1 MRAWPFVL
9 PAVVLLAAGCETGT
23 EAEAVAPL
31 YDAAPV
37 ERRDI
42 QVTVEAAGVIEPE
55 TTVEVKSKA
64 SGEILTVHAET
75 GDVVEAGTLLV
86 EVDKREPR
94 NRLAEVDANL
104 EAARARR
111 TIAQTQMERAETLY
125 QSGTLTESDFEQS
138 QLEFANSQ
146 AQVVSAEVALENA
159 RIAMD
164 DTDVRAPI
172 TGTIIE
178 KAVEPGM
185 VISSPTQAVSDGT
198 ILMRMANLDAVQVR
212 TLVDE
217 TDIGKIRP
225 DMPTTVTVAAYPN
238 QPFEG
243 VVLKIEPL
251 AIVEQNVTMFAVLI
265 RLENRGGL
273 LMPGMNADVE
283 IEIADRQ
290 SVAAVPTAALRAEAD
305 FESTAAMLGMTE
317 VEFRAMLGQETLEL
331 ASPPRNVLSLAGREI
346 ELPEGVDAAA
356 VEAAIEKRSNGGTLT
371 AEERAM
377 LRPIM
382 QQMFADGGPPAGFGG
397 GRGGQGGGFG
407 GGGFGGAGG
416 PNGGFGGPPGEG
428 IAGGAFG
435 GPPGEGFGGGR
446 RASSP
451 SVTNYQFGGEYW
463 VIALRDDEPV
473 PVTIQTGLTDLRYT
487 EVVAGLEPG
496 DSVLLLPSSSLFEQQ
511 AMLRDLIS
519 SRISTTPFQQQNS
532 SNMRMMRMFR

>member
-1 MRAWPFVL
+1 MRAWQFLL
-9 PAVVLLAAGCETGT
+9 PAVVLFAAGCETGT

-31 YDAAPV
+31 YDQAPV
-37 ERRDI
+37 ESRDI

-64 SGEILTVHAET
+64 SGEILTVRAET
-75 GDVVEAGTLLV
+75 GDVVDAGTLLV

-94 NRLAEVDANL
+94 NRVAEVEANL
-104 EAARARR
+104 VAARARR

-146 AQVVSAEVALENA
+146 AQVVSAEVAVENA

-172 TGTIIE
+172 TGTVIE

-243 VVLKIEPL
+243 VVHKIEPL

-317 VEFRAMLGQETLEL
+317 VEFRSMLGSEAPDA

-346 ELPEGVDAAA
+346 ELPEGVDAAL
-356 VEAAIEKRSNGGTLT
+356 VQAAIEKRTSGGTLT
-371 AEERAM
+371 ADERAM

-397 GRGGQGGGFG
+397 GRGGPGEGFG
-407 GGGFGGAGG
+407 GGS
-416 PNGGFGGPPGEG
+416 
-428 IAGGAFG
+428 FG
-435 GPPGEGFGGGR
+435 GPPGEGFDGGGFGGTPGEGFGGSGR

-463 VIALRDDEPV
+463 VIALRDGDPV

-519 SRISTTPFQQQNS
+519 SRFSSTPFQQQNNS
-532 SNMRMMRMFR
+532 SMRMRMFR

>member
-1 MRAWPFVL
+1 MRVWALVL
-9 PAVVLLAAGCETGT
+9 PAAVMLAAGCETQT

-37 ERRDI
+37 ESRDI
-42 QVTVEAAGVIEPE
+42 QVSVEAAGVIEPE

-64 SGEILTVHAET
+64 SGEILTVRAET
-75 GDVVEAGTLLV
+75 GDVVESGTLLV

-94 NRLAEVDANL
+94 NRLAEVEANL
-104 EAARARR
+104 VAARARR
-111 TIAQTQMERAETLY
+111 TIAETQMERAETLY
-125 QSGTLTESDFEQS
+125 ESGTLTESDFEQS

-146 AQVVSAEVALENA
+146 AQVVSAEVAVENA

-225 DMPTTVTVAAYPN
+225 DMPTRVTVAAYPN

-290 SVAAVPTAALRAEAD
+290 SVSTIPTAALRAEAD
-305 FESTAAMLGMTE
+305 FASTAAMLGLTDA
-317 VEFRAMLGQETLEL
+317 EFLALLGRETPAA
-331 ASPPRNVLSLAGREI
+331 ASPQRNVLSIAGREI
-346 ELPEGVDAAA
+346 ELPEGVDAGQ
-356 VEAAIEKRSNGGTLT
+356 VEALIEKRTSGGTLT
-371 AEERAM
+371 ADERAM

-382 QQMFADGGPPAGFGG
+382 QQMFADGGPP
-397 GRGGQGGGFG
+397 GGFG
-407 GGGFGGAGG
+407 GGGGGRFGEGGG
-416 PNGGFGGPPGEG
+416 PPGGFGGGGGPDGEG
-428 IAGGAFG
+428 FG
-435 GPPGEGFGGGR
+435 GGGPGGEAFGGGR

-451 SVTNYQFGGEYW
+451 SVTQYQFGGEYW
-463 VIALRDDEPV
+463 VIALRDGEPV
-473 PVTIQTGLTDLRYT
+473 PVTVQTGLTDLQYT
-487 EVVAGLEPG
+487 EIVAGLEPG

-511 AMLRDLIS
+511 AMLRELIS
-519 SRISTTPFQQQNS
+519 SRFSSTPFQQQQGG
-532 SNMRMMRMFR
+532 NMRMMRMFR

>member
-1 MRAWPFVL
+1 MRAWPIVV
-9 PAVVLLAAGCETGT
+9 PAAILLASGCETET
-23 EAEAVAPL
+23 EAVAPL

-37 ERRDI
+37 ERLDI
-42 QVTVEAAGVIEPE
+42 RVTVEAAGVIEPE

-75 GDVVEAGTLLV
+75 GDVVDAGTLLV

-94 NRLAEVDANL
+94 NRLAEVEANL
-104 EAARARR
+104 VAARARR
-111 TIAQTQMERAETLY
+111 TIAETQMERAETLF

-159 RIAMD
+159 RISMD

-172 TGTIIE
+172 TGTVIE

-198 ILMRMANLDAVQVR
+198 ILMKMANLDSVQVR

-225 DMPTTVTVAAYPN
+225 DMATTVTVAAYPN

-305 FESTAAMLGMTE
+305 FESTAAMLGMTD
-317 VEFRAMLGQETLEL
+317 VEFRAALGQEEPDA

-356 VEAAIEKRSNGGTLT
+356 VQAAIEKRTSGGALT
-371 AEERAM
+371 ADERAM

-397 GRGGQGGGFG
+397 GRGAQDGGFGGGGLGGPPGGGFG
-407 GGGFGGAGG
+407 GGGFGGA
-416 PNGGFGGPPGEG
+416 
-428 IAGGAFG
+428 
-435 GPPGEGFGGGR
+435 PGEGFDGGGR
-446 RASSP
+446 RASTP
-451 SVTNYQFGGEYW
+451 SVTSYQFGGEYW
-463 VIALRDDEPV
+463 VIAVRDGAPV
-473 PVTIQTGLTDLRYT
+473 PVTVQTGLTDLRYT
-487 EVVAGLEPG
+487 EIVAGLEPG

-519 SRISTTPFQQQNS
+519 SRFSSTPFQQQSGS
-532 SNMRMMRMFR
+532 SMRGTRMFR